1 VSNHKNPCFSSVAD
15 IFDSIFGRFLPG
27 ILGDRFGR
35 LNVLFAATILS
46 GILTLAL
53 WVPAKNSVSVFVY
66 AGLYGFSS
74 GAYVSLGPSVVAQL
88 SDIKEIGMRIG
99 VLYFCVGIA
108 VLIGNPIGGQ
118 LLIAMN
124 GDFLGLQLFAGLTMV
139 VGACIILSARVVIA
153 GVGWKVV

>member
-1 VSNHKNPCFSSVAD
+1 
-15 IFDSIFGRFLPG
+15 
-27 ILGDRFGR
+27 
-35 LNVLFAATILS
+35 LNVIFVATILS

-53 WVPAKNSVSVFVY
+53 WVPAKESVSVFVY

-88 SDIKEIGMRIG
+88 SDITEIGMRNG

-118 LLIAMN
+118 LLIAMD
-124 GDFLGLQLFAGLTMV
+124 GDFLGLQLFAGVAMV
-139 VGACIILSARVVIA
+139 VGACVILVARVVVA
-153 GVGWKVV
+153 GAGWKVV